1 MSSKLDLDLE
11 TIVNQRKPAGRRGRG
26 RRVPN
31 ATRVTNAAPAGGI
44 SKTTKGAKQATKA
57 TAPSG
62 PAAGSGDSK
71 IIVSNLVNTHT
82 FFLGRTRSDF
92 YSLPM

>member
-1 MSSKLDLDLE
+1 MSSKLDMDLE

-44 SKTTKGAKQATKA
+44 SKTTKAAKQATKA

-71 IIVSNLVNTHT
+71 IIVSNLVNAHT
-82 FFLGRTRSDF
+82 LFLCIPCSNF

>member
-44 SKTTKGAKQATKA
+44 SKTAKGAKQATKA

-62 PAAGSGDSK
+62 PTAGSGDSK
-71 IIVSNLVNTHT
+71 IIVSNLVNTHPV
-82 FFLGRTRSDF
+82 FLCTTRSNF
-92 YSLPM
+92 SSLPM